1 MPFKGPLHDTRE
13 LEQQS
18 MAMKTSLKN
27 EVALLQTLLS
37 YSISFSLSNVNN
49 FFLSSI
55 PKKLYQNS
63 GKGKFKSCCLVFMF
77 STKSEIRH
85 FHVVVMH

>member
-1 MPFKGPLHDTRE
+1 MPFKGPLHDTKE

-18 MAMKTSLKN
+18 MAMKASLKN

-55 PKKLYQNS
+55 LKNCIKIQ
-63 GKGKFKSCCLVFMF
+63 GKENLK
-77 STKSEIRH
+77 
-85 FHVVVMH
+85 VVVLCSCFPQNLKLGIFT